1 MAGKNKQ
8 LTQRKC
14 ENVSQGKVRE
24 VEVSGRPHELVVE
37 DDDAGG
43 EVTQDSHDDEDA
55 VDCGQWP

>member
-1 MAGKNKQ
+1 MFSIICNISFKWLFCFQSLAGKNQQ

-14 ENVSQGKVRE
+14 ENVSQSKVRE

-43 EVTQDSHDDEDA
+43 
-55 VDCGQWP
+55 